1 MLKKLVESFENNKEI
16 EEILRERLS
25 LKDKDIALL
34 KRENEIISQK
44 LKLSIGVFRERPE
57 FIKEKLCGSES
68 LSNPDSLIFKSDICG
83 SEALSNPDSLI
94 CKSVDYSEAGNIY
107 LILGFIL
114 HTIIDG
120 NNQLPVFQ
128 FTGHQFELKIKKND
142 LKFLGY
148 QTIMIHFPTSK
159 VSKET
164 KINLKQ
170 ALKEEKLVFWNTAF
184 VDISSRLI
192 SVIAAYRDKQGLT
205 PYKNIANKLVD
216 LTAASKESSI
226 EKDQGI
232 VSFLTLVALI
242 KVPDSFSSGILVP
255 SQNSGEISDRI
266 SAKTNFNMANLL
278 LEMKSHKLKHLSPEK
293 VDSGRKRKT
302 SLEIHLATSLE
313 KKFKL
318 ANELA
323 NENGDE

>member
-1 MLKKLVESFENNKEI
+1 MLKQLVESFENNNEI

-34 KRENEIISQK
+34 KRENEIISQR

-57 FIKEKLCGSES
+57 FIREKLCGGES
-68 LSNPDSLIFKSDICG
+68 ISNPDT
-83 SEALSNPDSLI
+83 LI

-120 NNQLPVFQ
+120 NNQLSVFR